1 MKFALALIILA
12 IGYVALAYGSKDIAP
27 GAQTASVSIIWL
39 ILAYLF
45 HTLGELCLSPVGL
58 SYVSKLSPKR
68 LVGFMFGI
76 WFFAS
81 AIGNFM
87 SHKLGSYI
95 DQISKESSLSS
106 FFMIFFFAPVAMALL
121 LIIFN
126 KRLKKMMHGMS

>member
-1 MKFALALIILA
+1 MKFALGLFVLGL
-12 IGYVALAYGSKDIAP
+12 GYVALAYGSSNILP
-27 GAQTASVSIIWL
+27 GAKTASVSILWL

-58 SYVSKLSPKR
+58 SYINKLSPKR

-95 DQISKESSLSS
+95 DEISSETSMSS
-106 FFMIFFFAPVAMALL
+106 FFMIFFVAPTVMALIL
-121 LIIFN
+121 VILN
-126 KRLKKMMHGMS
+126 KPLKRMMHGME